1 MEKSRGFGLHG
12 EKYSL
17 KMLIYLE
24 GPKMNWRR
32 WVFILTMSISMGVW
46 STGEAAAQIPLRDF
60 FRNPELSALELSPD
74 GKQVAFLAPVERRLN
89 LFVQGVNEE
98 KPRQVTDVRDRDI
111 GGYFWKNGAT
121 LIYLKDDGGDENYHL
136 FAVDIVSGQT
146 RDLTPFPGV
155 RAGIVDDLEDL
166 EDEVL
171 IDMNQRRLD
180 VFDVYRLN
188 VKTGAMTM
196 VAENPG
202 NYVGYLTDHEGKVR
216 VALAK
221 DADQNQNILLYR
233 DNEQQE
239 FRPIITTGFKDQVSP
254 YFFSADN
261 RQLYA
266 TSNIG
271 RDRKALVLIDPATGK
286 EVQTLFAHP
295 EVDVGGA
302 GWSRLRKVLTSVGYT
317 TDKSHRHFF
326 DDKIRK
332 IYATLQKQLPGY
344 EVALTSIDKAEE
356 QFVVRTYSDKSRG
369 AYYLFNAKTG
379 ALKKWRELSPWLNEQ
394 EMAEMR
400 PVSYKSRDG
409 LTIHGYLTLPKG
421 KEAKNLP
428 VIVNPHGG
436 PWVRDSWGF
445 NSEVQLLAN
454 RGYAVLQMNY
464 RGSTGYGRTFWEAGF
479 KQWGRKMQ
487 DDITDGV
494 EWLIKQGIADP
505 KRVAIYGG
513 SYGGYAVLAG
523 LAFTPEVYACG
534 IDYVGVSNIFTL
546 MKTIPPYWKPL
557 LAEFYEKVGHPEKDE
572 ELLRSVSPVFHADKI
587 KAPLFIVQGARDP
600 RVNKAES
607 DQMVAALAA
616 RGIKVEYMVKD
627 NEGHGFRNEE
637 NRFEFYEAMEKFLQG
652 CLQ

>member
-1 MEKSRGFGLHG
+1 MADNLMEEL
-12 EKYSL
+12 
-17 KMLIYLE
+17 
-24 GPKMNWRR
+24 KMNWRR
-32 WVFILTMSISMGVW
+32 WVFILVMSISMGGLA
-46 STGEAAAQIPLRDF
+46 TGETASQIPLRDF
-60 FRNPELSALELSPD
+60 FRNPELSSLELSPD

-89 LFVQGVNEE
+89 LFVQEVSGEN
-98 KPRQVTDVRDRDI
+98 PRQVTDVRDRDI
-111 GGYFWKNGAT
+111 GGYFWKNANT

-136 FAVDIVSGQT
+136 YAVDIVSGQT

-155 RAGIVDDLEDL
+155 RSGIVDDLEDI

-188 VKTGAMTM
+188 VKTGEMTL

-202 NYVGYLTDHEGKVR
+202 NYIGYLTDHAGKVR

-221 DADQNQNILLYR
+221 DAEQNRNILLYR
-233 DNEQQE
+233 DTEQQE

-261 RQLYA
+261 RHLYA

-286 EVQTLFAHP
+286 EIQTMFAHP

-332 IYATLQKQLPGY
+332 IYATLEKQLPGY

-379 ALKKWRELSPWLNEQ
+379 ALKKWRDLSPWLNERD
-394 EMAEMR
+394 MADMR
-400 PVSYKSRDG
+400 PISFKSRDG
-409 LTIHGYLTLPKG
+409 LTIHGYMTLPKG
-421 KEAKNLP
+421 KEARNLP
-428 VIVNPHGG
+428 VVVNPHGG
-436 PWVRDSWGF
+436 PWVRDTWGF

-454 RGYAVLQMNY
+454 RGFAVLQMNY
-464 RGSTGYGRTFWEAGF
+464 RGSTGYGRAFWEAGF

-557 LAEFYEKVGHPEKDE
+557 MAEFYEKVGHPEKDE

-587 KAPLFIVQGARDP
+587 KAPLFIAQGARDP

-616 RGIKVEYMVKD
+616 RGVKVEYMVKD

>member
-1 MEKSRGFGLHG
+1 MADNLMEEL
-12 EKYSL
+12 
-17 KMLIYLE
+17 
-24 GPKMNWRR
+24 KMNWRR
-32 WVFILTMSISMGVW
+32 WVFILVMSISMGGLA
-46 STGEAAAQIPLRDF
+46 TGETAPQIPLRDF
-60 FRNPELSALELSPD
+60 FRNPELSSLELSPD

-89 LFVQGVNEE
+89 LFVQEVSGEN
-98 KPRQVTDVRDRDI
+98 PRQVTDVRDRDI
-111 GGYFWKNGAT
+111 GGYFWKNANT

-136 FAVDIVSGQT
+136 YAVDIVSGQT

-155 RAGIVDDLEDL
+155 RSGIVDDLEDI

-188 VKTGAMTM
+188 VKTGEMTL

-202 NYVGYLTDHEGKVR
+202 NYIGYLTDHAGKVR

-221 DADQNQNILLYR
+221 DAEQNRNILLYR
-233 DNEQQE
+233 DTEQQE

-261 RQLYA
+261 RHLYA

-286 EVQTLFAHP
+286 EIQTMFAHP

-332 IYATLQKQLPGY
+332 IYATLEKQLPGY

-379 ALKKWRELSPWLNEQ
+379 ALKKWRDLSPWLNERD
-394 EMAEMR
+394 MADMR
-400 PVSYKSRDG
+400 PISFKSRDG
-409 LTIHGYLTLPKG
+409 LTIHGYMTLPKG
-421 KEAKNLP
+421 KEARNLP
-428 VIVNPHGG
+428 VVVNPHGG
-436 PWVRDSWGF
+436 PWVRDTWGF

-454 RGYAVLQMNY
+454 RGFAVLQMNY
-464 RGSTGYGRTFWEAGF
+464 RGSTGYGRAFWEAGF

-557 LAEFYEKVGHPEKDE
+557 MAEFYEKVGHPEKDE

-587 KAPLFIVQGARDP
+587 KVPLFIAQGARDP

-616 RGIKVEYMVKD
+616 RGVKVEYMVKD

>member
-1 MEKSRGFGLHG
+1 MADNLMEEL
-12 EKYSL
+12 
-17 KMLIYLE
+17 
-24 GPKMNWRR
+24 KMNWRR
-32 WVFILTMSISMGVW
+32 WVFILVMSISMGGLA
-46 STGEAAAQIPLRDF
+46 TGETAPQIPLRDF
-60 FRNPELSALELSPD
+60 FRNPELSSLELSPD

-89 LFVQGVNEE
+89 LFVQEVSGEN
-98 KPRQVTDVRDRDI
+98 PRQVTDVRDRDI
-111 GGYFWKNGAT
+111 GGYFWKNANT

-136 FAVDIVSGQT
+136 YAVDIVSGQT

-155 RAGIVDDLEDL
+155 RSGIVDDLEDI

-188 VKTGAMTM
+188 VKTGEMTL

-202 NYVGYLTDHEGKVR
+202 NYIGYLTDHAGKVR

-221 DADQNQNILLYR
+221 DAEQNRNILLYR
-233 DNEQQE
+233 DTEQQE

-261 RQLYA
+261 RHLYA

-286 EVQTLFAHP
+286 EIQTMFAHP

-332 IYATLQKQLPGY
+332 IYATLEKQLPGY

-379 ALKKWRELSPWLNEQ
+379 ALKKWRDLSPWLNERD
-394 EMAEMR
+394 MADMR
-400 PVSYKSRDG
+400 PISFKSRDG

-421 KEAKNLP
+421 KEARNLP
-428 VIVNPHGG
+428 VVVNPHGG
-436 PWVRDSWGF
+436 PWVRDTWGF

-454 RGYAVLQMNY
+454 RGFAVLQMNY
-464 RGSTGYGRTFWEAGF
+464 RGSTGYGRAFWEAGF

-557 LAEFYEKVGHPEKDE
+557 MAEFYEKVGHPEKDE

-587 KAPLFIVQGARDP
+587 KVPLFIAQGARDP

-616 RGIKVEYMVKD
+616 RGVKVEYMVKD

>member
-1 MEKSRGFGLHG
+1 
-12 EKYSL
+12 
-17 KMLIYLE
+17 
-24 GPKMNWRR
+24 
-32 WVFILTMSISMGVW
+32 
-46 STGEAAAQIPLRDF
+46 
-60 FRNPELSALELSPD
+60 
-74 GKQVAFLAPVERRLN
+74 
-89 LFVQGVNEE
+89 
-98 KPRQVTDVRDRDI
+98 
-111 GGYFWKNGAT
+111 
-121 LIYLKDDGGDENYHL
+121 
-136 FAVDIVSGQT
+136 
-146 RDLTPFPGV
+146 
-155 RAGIVDDLEDL
+155 
-166 EDEVL
+166 
-171 IDMNQRRLD
+171 
-180 VFDVYRLN
+180 
-188 VKTGAMTM
+188 
-196 VAENPG
+196 
-202 NYVGYLTDHEGKVR
+202 
-216 VALAK
+216 
-221 DADQNQNILLYR
+221 
-233 DNEQQE
+233 
-239 FRPIITTGFKDQVSP
+239 
-254 YFFSADN
+254 
-261 RQLYA
+261 
-266 TSNIG
+266 
-271 RDRKALVLIDPATGK
+271 VLIDPATGK

-394 EMAEMR
+394 EMADMR
-400 PVSYKSRDG
+400 PISYKSRDG

-421 KEAKNLP
+421 KEARNLP

-436 PWVRDSWGF
+436 PWVRDTWGF

-454 RGYAVLQMNY
+454 RGFAVLQMNY
-464 RGSTGYGRTFWEAGF
+464 RGSTGYGRAFWEAGF

-494 EWLIKQGIADP
+494 EWLIKQGIADS

-652 CLQ
+652 CL

>member
-1 MEKSRGFGLHG
+1 MADNLMEEL
-12 EKYSL
+12 
-17 KMLIYLE
+17 
-24 GPKMNWRR
+24 KMNWRR
-32 WVFILTMSISMGVW
+32 WVFILVMSISMGGLA
-46 STGEAAAQIPLRDF
+46 TGETAPQIPLRDF
-60 FRNPELSALELSPD
+60 FRNPELSSLELSPD

-89 LFVQGVNEE
+89 LFVQEVNGE

-111 GGYFWKNGAT
+111 GGYFWKNANT

-136 FAVDIVSGQT
+136 YAVDIVSGQT

-155 RAGIVDDLEDL
+155 RAGIVDDLEDI

-188 VKTGAMTM
+188 VKTGEMTL

-202 NYVGYLTDHEGKVR
+202 NYIGYLTDHAGKVR

-221 DADQNQNILLYR
+221 DAEQNRNILLYR
-233 DNEQQE
+233 DTEQQE

-261 RQLYA
+261 RHLYA

-286 EVQTLFAHP
+286 EIQTMFAHP

-332 IYATLQKQLPGY
+332 IYATLEKQLPGY

-379 ALKKWRELSPWLNEQ
+379 ALKKWRDLSPWLNEQ
-394 EMAEMR
+394 DMADMR
-400 PVSYKSRDG
+400 PISFKSRDG

-421 KEAKNLP
+421 KEARNLP
-428 VIVNPHGG
+428 VVVNPHGG
-436 PWVRDSWGF
+436 PWVRDTWGF

-454 RGYAVLQMNY
+454 RGFAVLQMNY
-464 RGSTGYGRTFWEAGF
+464 RGSTGYGRAFWEAGF

-557 LAEFYEKVGHPEKDE
+557 MAEFYEKVGHPEKDE

-587 KAPLFIVQGARDP
+587 KVPLFIAQGARDP

-616 RGIKVEYMVKD
+616 RGVKVEYMVKD